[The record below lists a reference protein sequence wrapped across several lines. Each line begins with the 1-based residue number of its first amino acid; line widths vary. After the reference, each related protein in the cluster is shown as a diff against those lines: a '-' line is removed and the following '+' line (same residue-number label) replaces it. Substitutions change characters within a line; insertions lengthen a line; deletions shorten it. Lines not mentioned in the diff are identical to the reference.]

1 MIINKTLFSML
12 IFNFPVVTATAGG
25 KSATCVV
32 TVSDAVIINAPEQL
46 QVAFEDASSNPD
58 SPTKIRL
65 GAGFE
70 LELCYGE
77 TSDPHRYIELDG
89 GGFTLSNV
97 TGSESDVVTIESTTL
112 KLSNIKLCP
121 AAKYQLRISRIKR
134 YHTI

>member
-1 MIINKTLFSML
+1 MTWSSDKTTVVTVDQNGKVNALTEGTAT
-12 IFNFPVVTATAGG
+12 VTATAGG

-32 TVSDAVIINAPEQL
+32 TVSDAVIINVPEQL
-46 QVAFEDASSNPD
+46 QVAFEDASTNPD

-97 TGSESDVVTIESTTL
+97 TGSESD
-112 KLSNIKLCP
+112 LSLIH
-121 AAKYQLRISRIKR
+121 I
-134 YHTI
+134 